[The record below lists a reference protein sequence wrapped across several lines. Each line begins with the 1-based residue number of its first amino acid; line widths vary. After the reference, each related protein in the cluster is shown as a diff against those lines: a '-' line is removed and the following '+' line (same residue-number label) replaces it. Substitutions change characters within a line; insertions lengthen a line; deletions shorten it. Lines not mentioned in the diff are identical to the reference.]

1 MPWGSRDAEWP
12 KPKERPACLFLHSTA
27 ALIVTNTY
35 LQILDSLH
43 FRIQRISRAYIV
55 FKRFK
60 AGNETYRYVQV
71 CTGSFLV
78 LSRAACQVL
87 PQGQFAIL
95 ENVVNRPASHFCTW
109 TSTYIWHS
117 IQKWTAILPSL
128 MNHMFAFKSTC
139 KLKYQINIYSYTMVF
154 AGTTCINHVMHT
166 VYNITTH
173 FPRFVMFPMVVMAL
187 PIVWI
192 LLYITN
198 GNSRIHE
205 G

>member
-43 FRIQRISRAYIV
+43 FRIQRISRVYIA

-95 ENVVNRPASHFCTW
+95 EDVVNRPASHFCTW
-109 TSTYIWHS
+109 QDIYIHLTFHS
-117 IQKWTAILPSL
+117 EMDCILPSL

-139 KLKYQINIYSYTMVF
+139 KFKISNQHLQLHNGVCRHNVHQPYDAYCIQYYS
-154 AGTTCINHVMHT
+154 
-166 VYNITTH
+166 
-173 FPRFVMFPMVVMAL
+173 L
-187 PIVWI
+187 P
-192 LLYITN
+192 
-198 GNSRIHE
+198 
-205 G
+205 